1 MSLCHTYDILSYIL
15 VIHCR
20 YWIKIDR
27 LIVLIENVPW
37 WLVKVVVVPSTI
49 DDVVKWL
56 IHSVL
61 CLLIT
66 YILSGRDRITYLLQ
80 GKRQKVFTN
89 IGEKSVYMRQNVI
102 EIGGIGEKKRL
113 YVTKWHKKRRG
124 DTNPHYMQYSS
135 KKIIKNF
142 FIILFY
148 TIAPLIILYY
158 V

>member
-1 MSLCHTYDILSYIL
+1 MSYIRHIVIYIL

-102 EIGGIGEKKRL
+102 EIGPVAEKKRF

-135 KKIIKNF
+135 KNF
-142 FIILFY
+142 FHYFFLTYILY
-148 TIAPLIILYY
+148 NTYIIILYY